1 MSWSF
6 SFMGKPENIV
16 TAIKARVEKETSP
29 ASKEE
34 LEKAAPPIIDLV
46 SMNVGQHGSMKVEA
60 SGHSYKNGET
70 LVQNCSVKIEPLGSE
85 IV

>member
-6 SFMGKPENIV
+6 SFIGKPENIV
-16 TAIKARVEKETSP
+16 NAIKDRVERETSP

-34 LEKAAPPIIDLV
+34 LEKAAPPIIELV
-46 SMNVGQHGSMKVEA
+46 SMNVGRYGSLKVEA
-60 SGHSYKNGET
+60 SGHSYKSGET
-70 LVQNCSVKIEPLGSE
+70 IFQNCNVKIESSGSD